1 MMDAPT
7 LHVNDLH
14 TSLWQGTIDL
24 GDGETLSITITHEG
38 IIMDHDAGHPHGTE
52 SVGMTFDEWTDWMYS
67 DSSQP
72 PRLEENLRQEMEGQS
87 SIFDF

>member
-38 IIMDHDAGHPHGTE
+38 ITA
-52 SVGMTFDEWTDWMYS
+52 V
-67 DSSQP
+67 
-72 PRLEENLRQEMEGQS
+72 
-87 SIFDF
+87 

>member
-14 TSLWQGTIDL
+14 TSLWQGTVDL
-24 GDGETLSITITHEG
+24 GDGETLTVTITYEG
-38 IIMDHDAGHPHGTE
+38 IIMDHDVGHPHGPET
-52 SVGMTFDEWTDWMYS
+52 VGMTFEEWTEWMHS
-67 DSSQP
+67 GSPES
-72 PRLEENLRQEMEGQS
+72 EENLKQEMEGQS